1 MVPPMSGE
9 NALFR
14 PALSANG
21 QPDARQLWRANRA
34 TGASEGVYRDLKRRI
49 LRLDLAPGEALSE
62 PHLAQ
67 QYDLSRT
74 PIREAL
80 IRLSDEGLVEI
91 VPKSGTTVA
100 RIPLA
105 LLPEAIFV
113 RLALEEATCR
123 QAALHATDSAVLRLE
138 ACVALQREVAR
149 QPDTEAF
156 HLADEQFHATLADVA
171 GFPGIWTLVERAKM
185 HIDRYRRLTLPQHGR
200 MPMVIDQHLAIV
212 EAIRKRDPEGAGV
225 AMRRH
230 LEGLAISIEAVRSSN
245 PDFFAEAP

>member
-1 MVPPMSGE
+1 MVLPLSGE
-9 NALFR
+9 NAVFH
-14 PALSANG
+14 PSLSSNR
-21 QPDARQLWRANRA
+21 QPDTRQLWRANRA

-67 QYDLSRT
+67 HYDLSRT
-74 PIREAL
+74 PVREAL
-80 IRLSDEGLVEI
+80 IRLSDEGLVDI

-113 RLALEEATCR
+113 RLALEKATCR
-123 QAALHATDSAVLRLE
+123 QAAMGATDSAVLRLE
-138 ACVALQREVAR
+138 ACIALQREVAD
-149 QPDTEAF
+149 QTDIEAF

-200 MPMVIDQHLAIV
+200 MPMVIDEHLAIV
-212 EAIRKRDPEGAGV
+212 AALRLRNPDAAEEAMK
-225 AMRRH
+225 RH
-230 LEGLAISIEAVRSSN
+230 LEGLAVSIEAVRSSN
-245 PDFFAEAP
+245 PDFFVEAS